1 MGLPKAPERGR
12 TARSR
17 LEIDWDYPV
26 YRAPDTDAAPGATVA
41 ERARFAL
48 PLEQA
53 FAYIAGD
60 DPRPLV
66 VLRECRVC
74 SGTDD
79 ALLSA
84 EPDNERTRLLLR
96 WFHCVK
102 LPADVMYDENHPF
115 HNLFAQGEDS
125 PHLFVSDPD
134 GKNFRPLESERSRTE
149 LWDALTEAIDRN
161 YQKSP
166 RASLKKLTKLLDQY
180 DLVDRRI
187 AEIEANIDSTIE
199 KKGPRASKLRK
210 LRRDLE
216 EERAK
221 MAKLDEEFA
230 AALRLELK
238 ERRAIEGAGAKD

>member
-1 MGLPKAPERGR
+1 MGLPKTPERGR
-12 TARSR
+12 SARSR

-26 YRAPDTDAAPGATVA
+26 YTPPKTDAAPGATVA
-41 ERARFAL
+41 ERARIAL

-53 FAYIAGD
+53 FSYIAGD

-84 EPDNERTRLLLR
+84 EPDNERTRLMLR

-102 LPADVMYDENHPF
+102 LSADVMYDESHPF
-115 HNLFAQGEDS
+115 HQLFVQGEDS

-134 GKNFRPLESERSRTE
+134 GGNFRPLESERSRTE
-149 LWDALTEAIDRN
+149 LWDALSEAIERSYVKN
-161 YQKSP
+161 P
-166 RASLKKLTKLLDQY
+166 RSRLKELTRLLDKY

-187 AEIEANIDSTIE
+187 AEIEANIDRTIE
-199 KKGPRASKLRK
+199 KKGPKASKLVK

-216 EERAK
+216 RERAK

-238 ERRAIEGAGAKD
+238 ERDATQKPRG